1 MVKVLNNKFQSV
13 FTDEDDTNIAALQ
26 SQPEIETTISGI
38 GSVSSELVLTYLK
51 KIRPKKAEGPDE
63 IHARLLRECERELSI
78 PLAIIFSKSL
88 AEGKIRLKKIDWKR
102 ANVVPIYKKGDRSE
116 VGNYRPVGLTSL
128 SCKVLELI
136 INDKI
141 VDFLDVNELIRD
153 TQHGFRKGRSCLTN
167 LLEFLDIVKDSF
179 DQGKEVDISYLD
191 FSKAFYKVPH
201 KRLILQL
208 KTHGIQ
214 GQIIN
219 PRTGEGSENHTAWRG
234 GI

>member
-51 KIRPKKAEGPDE
+51 KIRPNKAEGPDE

-88 AEGKIRLKKIDWKR
+88 AECKIPVDWKR

-116 VGNYRPVGLTSL
+116 VGNYRPVSLTSL
-128 SCKVLELI
+128 SCKVLESI
-136 INDKI
+136 IKGKI
-141 VDFLDVNELIRD
+141 IDFLD
-153 TQHGFRKGRSCLTN
+153 
-167 LLEFLDIVKDSF
+167 
-179 DQGKEVDISYLD
+179 
-191 FSKAFYKVPH
+191 
-201 KRLILQL
+201 
-208 KTHGIQ
+208 
-214 GQIIN
+214 
-219 PRTGEGSENHTAWRG
+219 
-234 GI
+234 